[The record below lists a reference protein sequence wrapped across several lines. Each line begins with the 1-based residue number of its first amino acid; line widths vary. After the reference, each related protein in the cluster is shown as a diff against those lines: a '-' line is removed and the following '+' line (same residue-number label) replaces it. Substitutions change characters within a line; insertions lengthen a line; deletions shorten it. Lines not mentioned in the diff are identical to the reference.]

1 MRRLEERIRRKMS
14 GLGEEG
20 KKAVKSLVQER
31 EVREKETVRRV
42 RTQLMQI
49 VDEVAKER
57 ERRLQGQEAVS
68 RLLEALR
75 AKSVQLSR
83 P

>member
-1 MRRLEERIRRKMS
+1 
-14 GLGEEG
+14 
-20 KKAVKSLVQER
+20 
-31 EVREKETVRRV
+31 
-42 RTQLMQI
+42 MQI

-57 ERRLQGQEAVS
+57 VRRLQGQEAVS